1 MMAFKSV
8 DSICLI
14 QKAFSFSFWNKIADE
29 GSRKPRHGSLGAGWV
44 AAGSLGGE
52 DEGAAPVFP
61 PWFQQS
67 ALTFICFR
75 HWNSMLGFIWKT
87 DSTAL
92 LLKFDNSDLDFLQY
106 WQFFLNATK

>member
-1 MMAFKSV
+1 M
-8 DSICLI
+8 
-14 QKAFSFSFWNKIADE
+14 
-29 GSRKPRHGSLGAGWV
+29 

-75 HWNSMLGFIWKT
+75 HWNSMLGFI
-87 DSTAL
+87 
-92 LLKFDNSDLDFLQY
+92 
-106 WQFFLNATK
+106 